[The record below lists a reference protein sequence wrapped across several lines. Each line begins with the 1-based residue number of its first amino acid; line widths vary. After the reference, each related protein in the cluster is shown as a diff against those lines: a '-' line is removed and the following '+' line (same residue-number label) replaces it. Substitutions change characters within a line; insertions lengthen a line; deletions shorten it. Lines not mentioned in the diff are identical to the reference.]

1 MLKKTYA
8 QCVGCRVQAM
18 DDVNQSHNLFIE
30 DFIMCALHMTHYSR
44 RGNEVRDEGVWKERG
59 AR

>member
-1 MLKKTYA
+1 
-8 QCVGCRVQAM
+8 M